1 MEPHP
6 PLGKML
12 IALGEVIV
20 DANPVDNQMLN
31 NDYEKTMPEE
41 FSFAGYRLIPVLMMW
56 LTAALMFW
64 IFFLI
69 AKDWFMA
76 TMLSFLYI
84 FDNALIVHNRGAML
98 DAPMIFFCA
107 AMMLLFL
114 LMLHWKEKPKPFK
127 ICALLYGVSLGL
139 VMATK
144 VLGLIMILLA
154 PSLLLGLYPKVR
166 QWLRFLGIAAAGFLV
181 AYVGVWYVHFSIA
194 HNINP
199 ALQEE
204 GFYQASDAYKL
215 LLFEGKTRSP
225 LAFPTMWKDS
235 MKYLRHYSGG
245 VPQLDLCKPNENGSP
260 FFLWPI
266 GGRTI
271 NYRWESKG
279 ADAYGYLYLVPNPIA
294 WLAGLLGVILSAA
307 LLLSSVIHP
316 LKSPLRH
323 RYLLSV
329 FLGLYISYMVAVSQI
344 HRVMYLYHYFIPLLI
359 SFVLFA
365 LVCME
370 VRTLG
375 KWNVSE
381 HARGLMMVIFG
392 LLVFGAF
399 QIYRPFTY
407 NLPLTSQQFEHRNL
421 LRLWD
426 MHCIG
431 CERNKMLAEPR
442 TCDAQS

>member
-1 MEPHP
+1 MHLRSALKKPSVRKGLLFTGFVLFLSYFTYVHGYRTPASFFWDENYHIPSAQKYQSGTFFMEPHP

-166 QWLRFLGIAAAGFLV
+166 QWLRFLG
-181 AYVGVWYVHFSIA
+181 
-194 HNINP
+194 
-199 ALQEE
+199 
-204 GFYQASDAYKL
+204 
-215 LLFEGKTRSP
+215 
-225 LAFPTMWKDS
+225 
-235 MKYLRHYSGG
+235 
-245 VPQLDLCKPNENGSP
+245 
-260 FFLWPI
+260 
-266 GGRTI
+266 
-271 NYRWESKG
+271 
-279 ADAYGYLYLVPNPIA
+279 
-294 WLAGLLGVILSAA
+294 
-307 LLLSSVIHP
+307 
-316 LKSPLRH
+316 
-323 RYLLSV
+323 
-329 FLGLYISYMVAVSQI
+329 
-344 HRVMYLYHYFIPLLI
+344 
-359 SFVLFA
+359 
-365 LVCME
+365 
-370 VRTLG
+370 
-375 KWNVSE
+375 
-381 HARGLMMVIFG
+381 
-392 LLVFGAF
+392 
-399 QIYRPFTY
+399 
-407 NLPLTSQQFEHRNL
+407 
-421 LRLWD
+421 
-426 MHCIG
+426 
-431 CERNKMLAEPR
+431 
-442 TCDAQS
+442 